1 MKQKERQARSQQMIL
16 EAAEEEFALQG
27 YAGFTVDSLCARHGI
42 SKGMLYHYYAGKDPL
57 FLQCV
62 ERVFRSLEE
71 ALSHQA
77 GEILRESPERAV
89 REYFLARARYFQDN
103 PQQKGIFETAL
114 FRPPCQLAE
123 EIQRLHQPLDDL
135 NHDFLRQITERLAL
149 RPGLQPEAVSR
160 YFRSVEHV
168 FMTLLEQYREGEGSM
183 DVETMVQVSAELLDM
198 LLVGIAQR
206 DTAPPVA

>member
-89 REYFLARARYFQDN
+89 RE
-103 PQQKGIFETAL
+103 
-114 FRPPCQLAE
+114 
-123 EIQRLHQPLDDL
+123 
-135 NHDFLRQITERLAL
+135 
-149 RPGLQPEAVSR
+149 
-160 YFRSVEHV
+160 
-168 FMTLLEQYREGEGSM
+168 
-183 DVETMVQVSAELLDM
+183 
-198 LLVGIAQR
+198 
-206 DTAPPVA
+206 